1 MSVTCMAY
9 GVLCLLSMMLAAGC
23 YYRTT
28 YREFRLQLVFVAV
41 LTVNTGYFFLSI
53 SKTLDGALMAN
64 SLAYLGSAAVQPA
77 MLLTVMDMCK
87 VKPRWERS
95 LIAVMLIIGAAVF
108 ILASSG
114 GFSTLY
120 YEDVSLAFVNG
131 AATIQ
136 KEYGPLHFLY
146 TVYVVAYFVSIWAVI
161 LVSSVKKRI
170 GELKHA
176 AFMLAAVL
184 LNIIVWIA
192 ERHADENFEFLS
204 VSYVATEMLMFM
216 IYSAVRGYYSLESG
230 QKTRN
235 TNIVCLTMVFLAS
248 AVRIIIKNDVTFSS
262 MLSYNCIVFSL
273 FTAALFLWIW
283 QIKRR
288 ILQDNVRRHLID
300 AGLLMIFWMSIRTV
314 KYEFILPGWTAC
326 RYIWYMYYIP
336 MIFIPLLMFLSVL
349 HIGLSYDSTISR
361 RWKLLFIPA
370 GLLALAV
377 LTNDIHQQA
386 FRFIYGLEAW
396 DEVNIV
402 RGPVYYAAM
411 TWTAI
416 LFAAMM
422 AVAFARCSVAAQR
435 RKIWI
440 PAIPLVVGLVYTV
453 FIVTAERENLLLEM
467 FLAPEMGCLIFAAF
481 MEILICLGFLPSN
494 DYYGILWNDSTIG
507 AGIMERDGYVR
518 YRSAR
523 SVDVSLQQVSAA
535 AVESVLLDN
544 GNISLMSI
552 PVKGGYGY
560 WTRDITEINRLNSE
574 IENLGDV
581 IAEENTMLEAEN
593 RMKENL
599 MRIEEQNRLYDY
611 ISETVK
617 PQLDTIN
624 SILANLPQKEEE
636 FEMTMKYACILN
648 SYIKRHSNL
657 LLMLKQNGT
666 ETGKTGDGTR
676 QGDVLFGAEL
686 KRAVAESLEYVKLY
700 GIKTLFSCRDEGAC
714 EGEAALTAYEV
725 FEGILEKTIPGAS
738 HMLVFLDILAE
749 GLYMRMEIEIPG
761 GMSGEM
767 SASRIPPE
775 FMASKLSTLGG
786 SLETERDGATEYVSL
801 ALPRETKN
809 CGGGEVL

>member
-1 MSVTCMAY
+1 MSGTSMAY

-28 YREFRLQLVFVAV
+28 YREFQLQLVFVAV
-41 LTVNTGYFFLSI
+41 FTVNTGYFILSM
-53 SKTLDGALMAN
+53 SKTLEGALMAN
-64 SLAYLGSAAVQPA
+64 SLAYLGSAALQPA
-77 MLLTVMDMCK
+77 MLLTIMDMCK
-87 VKPRWERS
+87 VRLKREK
-95 LIAVMLIIGAAVF
+95 LFIGVLLIIGAAVF

-114 GFSTLY
+114 GISTLY
-120 YEDVSLAFVNG
+120 YKEVSLIFVNG
-131 AATIQ
+131 ASLLQ

-146 TVYVVAYFVSIWAVI
+146 TVYVVVYFIAMSAVI

-170 GELKHA
+170 AEPKHA
-176 AFMLAAVL
+176 VFLLATVL
-184 LNIIVWIA
+184 LNILVWIA
-192 ERHADENFEFLS
+192 EKFVDEEFEFLS
-204 VSYVATEMLMFM
+204 VSYVATEMLIFI
-216 IYSAVRGYYSLESG
+216 IYSAVRGQNSLESG

-248 AVRIIIKNDVTFSS
+248 VVRIIIKSDETFYSTI
-262 MLSYNCIVFSL
+262 SYNCFVFSL

-288 ILQDNVRRHLID
+288 ILQDTVRRNLIA
-300 AGLLMIFWMSIRTV
+300 AGLLMIFWMAIRTI
-314 KYEFILPGWTAC
+314 KYDFLLSGWIAC
-326 RYIWYMYYIP
+326 RYIWYLYYIP

-361 RWKLLFIPA
+361 RWDLLFIPS

-377 LTNDIHQQA
+377 LTNDLHQQA
-386 FRFIYGLEAW
+386 FRFIFGLEAW

-411 TWTAI
+411 TWMAV
-416 LFAAMM
+416 LFIAML

-440 PAIPLVVGLVYTV
+440 PAIPLVIGLVYTILV
-453 FIVTAERENLLLEM
+453 VTGSENLLLEM
-467 FLAPEMGCLIFAAF
+467 FLVPEMGCLLFASF

-494 DYYGILWNDSTIG
+494 DYYGVLWNASSIG
-507 AGIMERDGYVR
+507 AGIMERDGTVR

-523 SVDVSLQQVSAA
+523 SVDVSLQQVRN
-535 AVESVLLDN
+535 AVAEAVLLDD
-544 GNISLMSI
+544 GNISLVSI
-552 PVKGGYGY
+552 HVKGGYGY
-560 WTRDITEINRLNSE
+560 WTRDITEINRLNRE

-593 RMKENL
+593 RIKEKL
-599 MRIEEQNRLYDY
+599 MRIKEQNRLYDH

-624 SILANLPQKEEE
+624 SILDNLSQEEEE

-657 LLMLKQNGT
+657 LLLLKQNG
-666 ETGKTGDGTR
+666 
-676 QGDVLFGAEL
+676 VLFGSEL
-686 KRAVAESLEYVKLY
+686 RRAVAESLEYVKLY
-700 GIKTLFSCRDEGAC
+700 GIKTLFSCRYEGAC
-714 EGEAALTAYEV
+714 EGKAALTAYEV

-738 HMLVFLDILAE
+738 HMLVFLDICTD
-749 GLYMRMEIEIPG
+749 GLYLKMEIEIPDGMSDEVPG
-761 GMSGEM
+761 GMSDGL
-767 SASRIPPE
+767 SDGRIPPD
-775 FMASKLSTLGG
+775 FMASKLAASGG

-809 CGGGEVL
+809 CGGGEVR

>member
-1 MSVTCMAY
+1 MSGTSMAY

-41 LTVNTGYFFLSI
+41 LAVNTGYFMLSI
-53 SKTLDGALMAN
+53 SKTLEGALMAN
-64 SLAYLGSAAVQPA
+64 SLAYLGSAALQPA

-87 VKPRWERS
+87 VRPKREK
-95 LIAVMLIIGAAVF
+95 LFIAALLIIGAAVF
-108 ILASSG
+108 VLASSG
-114 GFSTLY
+114 GISTLY
-120 YEDVSLAFVNG
+120 YKEVSLIFVNG
-131 AATIQ
+131 ASLLQ

-146 TVYVVAYFVSIWAVI
+146 TVYVVVYFIAMSAVI

-170 GELKHA
+170 AEPKHA
-176 AFMLAAVL
+176 VFLLATVL
-184 LNIIVWIA
+184 LNILVWIA
-192 ERHADENFEFLS
+192 EKFVDEEFEFLS
-204 VSYVATEMLMFM
+204 VSYVATEMLIFI
-216 IYSAVRGYYSLESG
+216 IYSAVRGQNSLESG

-248 AVRIIIKNDVTFSS
+248 VVRIIIKSDETFYSTI
-262 MLSYNCIVFSL
+262 SYNCFVFSL

-288 ILQDNVRRHLID
+288 ILQDTVRRNLIA
-300 AGLLMIFWMSIRTV
+300 AGLLMIFWMAIRTI
-314 KYEFILPGWTAC
+314 KYDFLLSGWIAC
-326 RYIWYMYYIP
+326 RYIWYLYYIP

-361 RWKLLFIPA
+361 RWDLLFIPS

-377 LTNDIHQQA
+377 LTNDLHQQA
-386 FRFIYGLEAW
+386 FRFIFGLEAW

-411 TWTAI
+411 TCMAV
-416 LFAAMM
+416 LFIAML

-440 PAIPLVVGLVYTV
+440 PAIPLVIGLVYTILV
-453 FIVTAERENLLLEM
+453 VTGSENLLLEM
-467 FLAPEMGCLIFAAF
+467 FLVPETGCLLFASF

-494 DYYGILWNDSTIG
+494 DYYGVLWNASSIG
-507 AGIMERDGYVR
+507 AGIMERDGTVR

-523 SVDVSLQQVSAA
+523 SVDVSLQQVRN
-535 AVESVLLDN
+535 AVAEAVLLDD
-544 GNISLMSI
+544 GNISLVSI
-552 PVKGGYGY
+552 HVKGGYGY
-560 WTRDITEINRLNSE
+560 WTRDITEINRLNRE

-593 RMKENL
+593 RIKEKL
-599 MRIEEQNRLYDY
+599 MRIKEQNRLYDH

-624 SILANLPQKEEE
+624 SILDNPSQEEEE

-657 LLMLKQNGT
+657 LLLLKQNG
-666 ETGKTGDGTR
+666 
-676 QGDVLFGAEL
+676 VLFGSEL
-686 KRAVAESLEYVKLY
+686 RRAVAESLEYVKLY
-700 GIKTLFSCRDEGAC
+700 GIKTLFSCRYEGAC
-714 EGEAALTAYEV
+714 EGKAALTAYEV

-738 HMLVFLDILAE
+738 HMLVFLDICTD
-749 GLYMRMEIEIPG
+749 GLYLKMEIEIPDGMSDEVPG
-761 GMSGEM
+761 GMSDGL
-767 SASRIPPE
+767 SDGRIPPD
-775 FMASKLSTLGG
+775 FMASKLAASGG

-809 CGGGEVL
+809 CGGGEVR

>member
-1 MSVTCMAY
+1 MSGTCIAY
-9 GVLCLLSMMLAAGC
+9 GALCMLSLLLAAGC

-41 LTVNTGYFFLSI
+41 LAVNTGYFMLSI
-53 SKTLDGALMAN
+53 SKTLEGALMAN
-64 SLAYLGSAAVQPA
+64 SLAYLGSAALQPA

-87 VKPRWERS
+87 VRPKREK
-95 LIAVMLIIGAAVF
+95 LFIGVLLIIGAAVF

-120 YEDVSLAFVNG
+120 YEDVSLSFVNG
-131 AATIQ
+131 AAMLQ

-146 TVYVVAYFVSIWAVI
+146 TVYVLAYFIAMFAEI

-170 GELKHA
+170 AELKHA
-176 AFMLAAVL
+176 VFLLATVL
-184 LNIIVWIA
+184 LNILVWVA
-192 ERHADENFEFLS
+192 EKFADEEFEFLS
-204 VSYVATEMLMFM
+204 VSYVATEMLIFI
-216 IYSAVRGYYSLESG
+216 IYSAVRGYDSLESG
-230 QKTRN
+230 HKTRN

-248 AVRIIIKNDVTFSS
+248 VVRIIIKSDETFYSAI
-262 MLSYNCIVFSL
+262 SYNSIVYSL

-288 ILQDNVRRHLID
+288 ILQDTVRRHLIA
-300 AGLLMIFWMSIRTV
+300 AGLLMIFWMTIRTI
-314 KYEFILPGWTAC
+314 KYEFILSGWSAC

-361 RWKLLFIPA
+361 RWDLLFILA

-411 TWTAI
+411 TWMAI
-416 LFAAMM
+416 LFIAMLV
-422 AVAFARCSVAAQR
+422 VAFARCSVAAQR

-440 PAIPLVVGLVYTV
+440 PAIPLAIGLIYAVLLVV
-453 FIVTAERENLLLEM
+453 RSENLMHEM
-467 FLAPEMGCLIFAAF
+467 FLVPEMGCLIFASF

-494 DYYGILWNDSTIG
+494 DYYGVLWNASSIG
-507 AGIMERDGYVR
+507 AGIMERDGTVR
-518 YRSAR
+518 YRAAR
-523 SVDVSLQQVSAA
+523 SVDVSLQQVSDA
-535 AVESVLLDN
+535 AVENVLLDN

-560 WTRDITEINRLNSE
+560 WTRDITEINRLNRE

-593 RMKENL
+593 RMREKL
-599 MRIEEQNRLYDY
+599 MRIEEQNRLYDH

-617 PQLDTIN
+617 LQLDTIN
-624 SILANLPQKEEE
+624 SILDNLSQEEEE

-648 SYIKRHSNL
+648 AYIKRHSNL
-657 LLMLKQNGT
+657 LLLLKQNG
-666 ETGKTGDGTR
+666 
-676 QGDVLFGAEL
+676 VLFGSEL

-738 HMLVFLDILAE
+738 HMLVFLDICTD
-749 GLYMRMEIEIPG
+749 GLYMRMEIEVP
-761 GMSGEM
+761 GEM
-767 SASRIPPE
+767 SAELPDGLSDGLSAGRIPHNY
-775 FMASKLSTLGG
+775 MASKLSALGG
-786 SLETERDGATEYVSL
+786 SLETERDGSTEYVSL
-801 ALPRETKN
+801 ALPRDKKSCE
-809 CGGGEVL
+809 GGEVL

>member
-1 MSVTCMAY
+1 MSGTCVAY
-9 GVLCLLSMMLAAGC
+9 GVLCLLSLMLAAGC
-23 YYRTT
+23 YYRTS
-28 YREFRLQLVFVAV
+28 YKEFRLQLVFMAV
-41 LTVNTGYFFLSI
+41 LTVNTGYFALSV
-53 SKTLDGALMAN
+53 SGTLGSALMAN
-64 SLAYLGSAAVQPA
+64 SLAYLGSAALQPV
-77 MLLTVMDMCK
+77 MLLTAMDMCK
-87 VKPRWERS
+87 VRVRHENR
-95 LIAVMLIIGAAVF
+95 LFTALALVGTAVF
-108 ILASSG
+108 LLASSG

-120 YEDVSLAFVNG
+120 YEEVSLTFVNG
-131 AATIQ
+131 AAMLQ
-136 KEYGPLHFLY
+136 NEYGPLHFLY
-146 TVYVVAYFVSIWAVI
+146 AVYVAVYFIAMSAVI
-161 LVSSVKKRI
+161 LVSSAKKRI
-170 GELKHA
+170 AELKHA
-176 AFMLAAVL
+176 VFMLATVL

-192 ERHADENFEFLS
+192 EKFVDEEFEFLS
-204 VSYVATEMLMFM
+204 VSYVATEMLMFI
-216 IYSAVRGYYSLESG
+216 IYSAVRGHDSLESG

-248 AVRIIIKNDVTFSS
+248 VIRIIIKSDERFCSTI
-262 MLSYNCIVFSL
+262 SYNCIVFSL

-288 ILQDNVRRHLID
+288 ILQDTVRRHLIA
-300 AGLLMIFWMSIRTV
+300 AGLLMIFWMCIRTI
-314 KYEFILPGWTAC
+314 KYEFLLSEWTAC
-326 RYIWYMYYIP
+326 RYIWYLYYVP

-411 TWTAI
+411 TWMAI
-416 LFAAMM
+416 LFVAIL
-422 AVAFARCSVAAQR
+422 AVSFARCSVAAQR

-440 PAIPLVVGLVYTV
+440 PAIPLVIGLIYTV
-453 FIVTAERENLLLEM
+453 LMVVGSENLLHEM
-467 FLAPEMGCLIFAAF
+467 FLVPEMGCIVFASF
-481 MEILICLGFLPSN
+481 MEFLICLGFLPSN
-494 DYYGILWNDSTIG
+494 DYYGVLWNASTIG
-507 AGIMERDGYVR
+507 AGIMERDGTVR

-523 SVDVSLQQVSAA
+523 SAEVSLQQVSDAA
-535 AVESVLLDN
+535 AENVLMDD

-552 PVKGGYGY
+552 PVKGGYVN
-560 WTRDITEINRLNSE
+560 WTRDITEINRLNRE

-617 PQLDTIN
+617 PQLDAIN
-624 SILANLPQKEEE
+624 SILDNPPQEEE
-636 FEMTMKYACILN
+636 KFEMDMKYACILN

-657 LLMLKQNGT
+657 LLLLKQ
-666 ETGKTGDGTR
+666 DGAP
-676 QGDVLFGAEL
+676 FGSEL
-686 KRAVAESLEYVKLY
+686 KRAISESLEYVKMY
-700 GIKTLFSCRDEGAC
+700 GVKTLFSCRDEGTC
-714 EGEAALTAYEV
+714 QGNDALTGYEV

-738 HMLVFLDILAE
+738 HMLVFLDICTD
-749 GLYMRMEIEIPG
+749 GLYLRMEIEIPG
-761 GMSGEM
+761 EEDKVGEIG
-767 SASRIPPE
+767 RIPPD
-775 FMASKLSTLGG
+775 FMASKLDISGG

-801 ALPRETKN
+801 ALPREIKS